1 MQTMKKYIMVFKYKL
16 EYEIEIDDDNI
27 NKKYPNYRW
36 NFNSP
41 KELADSLVPTIIYE
55 ADTDMSKNGL
65 DKWGYSIK
73 IKKVE
78 VK

>member
-1 MQTMKKYIMVFKYKL
+1 MVFKYKL
-16 EYEIEIDDDNI
+16 EYEIEIDENTI
-27 NKKYPNYRW
+27 NEKYPNYKW

-41 KELADSLVPTIIYE
+41 KELADSLVPTTIYE
-55 ADTDMSKNGL
+55 ADTDMSKDGL

-73 IKKVE
+73 IKRI